1 MTKMSSSRTH
11 LIFAFDVPR
20 LGAKTVDDS
29 KERVVGGFARG
40 ATDDNGATVA
50 EDGDLVVVG
59 LGACSGVE
67 AESACVVSGEKQ

>member
-11 LIFAFDVPR
+11 LIFAFDGPQ
-20 LGAKTVDDS
+20 LGGETIDYS

-40 ATDDNGATVA
+40 AAEDDGAIVA

-59 LGACSGVE
+59 LGACSGIE